1 MRFPTMALT
10 AAAGLLLTT
19 APAAPAAPYA
29 AAVLPTVTSATL
41 APMALTVASVAPLQ
55 EPNVT
60 VQVNEKR
67 TSWYTQPI
75 WLAIGGVALVVIILI
90 AVLAGRAGRGGGSN
104 TTVVK

>member
-41 APMALTVASVAPLQ
+41 APMALLQ
-55 EPNVT
+55 EAKVT
-60 VQVNEKR
+60 VQVNDNTTR

-75 WLAIGGVALVVIILI
+75 WLAIGGVALVLIILI
-90 AVLAGRAGRGGGSN
+90 AVLAGRGGRSN

>member
-19 APAAPAAPYA
+19 APAAPYA

-55 EPNVT
+55 DPKIT
-60 VQVNEKR
+60 VQVNEKS

-90 AVLAGRAGRGGGSN
+90 AVLAGRGGRGN

>member
-19 APAAPAAPYA
+19 APAVSAAPYA

-41 APMALTVASVAPLQ
+41 APMAPLQ
-55 EPNVT
+55 DAKVT
-60 VQVNEKR
+60 VQVNDNTTR

-90 AVLAGRAGRGGGSN
+90 AVLMARGGRSN

>member
-29 AAVLPTVTSATL
+29 AAVLPTVTSATI

-55 EPNVT
+55 EAKVT
-60 VQVNEKR
+60 VQVNDNTTR

-90 AVLAGRAGRGGGSN
+90 AVLAGRGGRSN